1 MVTDF
6 PMQAWEREG
15 PQADAAKADANL
27 FRSAVSTLKPASLA
41 IVGASER
48 ARWPC
53 EIFNNLREFGYPGR
67 IALVNPRQ
75 THVFGER
82 CFASLREL
90 PQPVDH
96 ALVIVP
102 AAAVPDVL
110 TDAEAS
116 GIKSATVYASMIG
129 DGDAPESHK
138 RGAWLKDFVATSR
151 LRVAGPNCMGAY
163 SYRERVLAYPNA
175 DLCRLAPG
183 PVACIFQSGGLL
195 QFFMKTAADRGLRY
209 SYCVTSGNE
218 PDLGLADYLNFVIGD
233 PNTHTVVLFI
243 EGIRRPQ
250 AFMDAA
256 ARALAM
262 GKPIIAIKTGA
273 TLESRAASQSHTGA
287 IAGDYAAYL
296 AMCERYGI
304 VNCRSLDDLVETA
317 LAFQG
322 GRLPKGP
329 RMSFVTTSGATVD
342 LLHDYAA
349 TECAAMPD
357 FTDETKAA
365 LLPLMQPGITP
376 KNPLDMGIPS
386 TFEIAA
392 KICTIAARDPNID
405 MVAWASNMPRDAD
418 AWGDLSPL
426 RQILANTDK
435 PIFGFARMIQ
445 QAGEKQLAAQETAGF
460 PFLQGI
466 GPTIRALNGLWFHAA
481 RRGRMPAMPGPAPA
495 SDLSPANLEATL
507 TRYGITLPKSE
518 AVASPA
524 EAGAAAERVG
534 FPVVLKISSRDI
546 LHKTESR
553 GVALDLWDRRAVET
567 TAESLIAAARVT
579 QPNARIDGFLVQEM
593 VLGIEAIIGAR
604 NDPLYG
610 PMLLIGTGGILV
622 ELVEDAALRMLPL
635 DAGEITQMV
644 DSLKLSKLLS
654 GFRGRRRADRAALE
668 AAVLAL
674 GRFFLDYRSVISE
687 IEINPLIVR
696 PIGFG
701 EIDPDSR
708 ASASNGGA
716 VAVDIRVLWREDR
729 AGA

>member
-1 MVTDF
+1 
-6 PMQAWEREG
+6 
-15 PQADAAKADANL
+15 
-27 FRSAVSTLKPASLA
+27 
-41 IVGASER
+41 
-48 ARWPC
+48 
-53 EIFNNLREFGYPGR
+53 
-67 IALVNPRQ
+67 
-75 THVFGER
+75 
-82 CFASLREL
+82 
-90 PQPVDH
+90 
-96 ALVIVP
+96 
-102 AAAVPDVL
+102 
-110 TDAEAS
+110 
-116 GIKSATVYASMIG
+116 
-129 DGDAPESHK
+129 
-138 RGAWLKDFVATSR
+138 
-151 LRVAGPNCMGAY
+151 
-163 SYRERVLAYPNA
+163 
-175 DLCRLAPG
+175 
-183 PVACIFQSGGLL
+183 
-195 QFFMKTAADRGLRY
+195 
-209 SYCVTSGNE
+209 
-218 PDLGLADYLNFVIGD
+218 
-233 PNTHTVVLFI
+233 
-243 EGIRRPQ
+243 
-250 AFMDAA
+250 
-256 ARALAM
+256 
-262 GKPIIAIKTGA
+262 
-273 TLESRAASQSHTGA
+273 
-287 IAGDYAAYL
+287 
-296 AMCERYGI
+296 
-304 VNCRSLDDLVETA
+304 
-317 LAFQG
+317 
-322 GRLPKGP
+322 
-329 RMSFVTTSGATVD
+329 MSFVTTSGATVD

-349 TECAAMPD
+349 AECAAMPD

-466 GPTIRALNGLWFHAA
+466 EPTIRALNGLWFHAA
-481 RRGRMPAMPGPAPA
+481 RRGHMPAMPGPAPA

-518 AVASPA
+518 AVASSA
-524 EAGAAAERVG
+524 EAAAAAERIG
-534 FPVVLKISSRDI
+534 FPVALKISSRDI

-654 GFRGRRRADRAALE
+654 GFRGSRRADRAALE

-687 IEINPLIVR
+687 IEFNPLIVR